1 MQLVGVTLTAAVS
14 GALGV
19 APRPPSATSTSGSC
33 LKRSGQRRK
42 RTKAKNGRVQ
52 SNMKTKKVST
62 RKQTFLEKKGKKIF
76 PLLSLRTG
84 FEPVREDPIG
94 FQVQRLNHS
103 AIAAALI
110 INDVHRP
117 GNFPESHCEFTSDL
131 PRSMLSSSHSDIF
144 PSWRPIC
151 KESAWP

>member
-52 SNMKTKKVST
+52 SNMKTKKVSQN
-62 RKQTFLEKKGKKIF
+62 KLFSEKKGKKYF
-76 PLLSLRTG
+76 HFYRCEQGSNLCGKMPLDFKSNALTTRPQLLYGFTRVKNDWRCRGSNPGPFTCKANALPLSYI
-84 FEPVREDPIG
+84 PI
-94 FQVQRLNHS
+94 
-103 AIAAALI
+103 
-110 INDVHRP
+110 
-117 GNFPESHCEFTSDL
+117 
-131 PRSMLSSSHSDIF
+131 
-144 PSWRPIC
+144 
-151 KESAWP
+151 

>member
-52 SNMKTKKVST
+52 SNMKTKKVSQN
-62 RKQTFLEKKGKKIF
+62 KLFSKKKGEKRI
-76 PLLSLRTG
+76 LLVSLRTG

-103 AIAAALI
+103 AIAATLYTACSLKLLI
-110 INDVHRP
+110 SI
-117 GNFPESHCEFTSDL
+117 
-131 PRSMLSSSHSDIF
+131 LSIF
-144 PSWRPIC
+144 LHFC
-151 KESAWP
+151 